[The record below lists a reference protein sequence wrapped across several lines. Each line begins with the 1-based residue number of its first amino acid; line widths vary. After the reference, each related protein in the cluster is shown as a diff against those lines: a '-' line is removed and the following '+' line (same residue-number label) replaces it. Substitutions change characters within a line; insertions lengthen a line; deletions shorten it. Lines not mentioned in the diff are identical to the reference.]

1 MATGK
6 QQSTFAAKE
15 KQIDM
20 CHKNAKFSAMTEQS
34 NKPDTT
40 LKGRAKKRLR
50 FCVS

>member
-20 CHKNAKFSAMTEQS
+20 CQKNAKFSTMTEQS
-34 NKPDTT
+34 NKPDAT

-50 FCVS
+50 LCGS

>member
-15 KQIDM
+15 KQIDI
-20 CHKNAKFSAMTEQS
+20 CKILNDQQS
-34 NKPDTT
+34 NKTDTT

-50 FCVS
+50 FCGS